1 MLKGKKILLG
11 ITGSIA
17 AYKAAQLIRLFVK
30 EGAEVKVIMTPLAK
44 EFITPLTLATLSRN
58 PVLCDFFETKTGDW
72 HSHVDLGIWADVFVI
87 APATANT
94 LAKMATGM
102 ADNLLLTTYLSARC
116 PVFAAP
122 AMDLDMYRHPATQ
135 ENIEL
140 LKKRGVHFIEPAT
153 GELASGLEGKGRMEE
168 PEKIFLAISAFL
180 YDPLDEER
188 KKKLNGK
195 TVLITAGP
203 TYELIDPVR
212 FIGNFSSGKMG
223 YALAEAFANTG
234 ARVILI
240 SGPVSLSTDH
250 PNIEI
255 FHVTTAREMLEKCL
269 EVFPQCNIAILAAAV
284 ADYTPVNPAK
294 TKLKREHDTL
304 TLELKANPDIAAEL
318 GNRKKTGQILAGF
331 ALETGNGPEN
341 ALQKLRK
348 KNFDFIVLN
357 SLEDEGAGFGTDTN
371 KITILDN
378 NHPPEEFSL
387 KDKKAVA
394 LDILNKTLSFL

>member
-17 AYKAAQLIRLFVK
+17 AYKAASLIRLFVK

-44 EFITPLTLATLSRN
+44 EFITPLTLATLSQN
-58 PVLCDFFETKTGDW
+58 PVLCDFFEIKTGDW
-72 HSHVDLGIWADVFVI
+72 YSHVDLGIWADVFVI

-94 LAKMATGM
+94 LAKMAAGL

-122 AMDLDMYRHPATQ
+122 AMDLDMFRHPATQ
-135 ENIEL
+135 ENIAL
-140 LKKRGVHFIEPAT
+140 LRKRGVHFIEPAT

-168 PEKIFLAISAFL
+168 PEKIFLAVSAFL
-180 YDPLDEER
+180 NDSRQEER
-188 KKKLNGK
+188 KKKLNNK

-203 TYELIDPVR
+203 TYEPIDPVR

-223 YALAEAFANTG
+223 YALAEAYAG
-234 ARVILI
+234 AGAHVILV
-240 SGPVSLSTDH
+240 SGPVSLSPEH
-250 PNIEI
+250 PSIEI
-255 FHVTTAREMLEKCL
+255 IRVTTAREMLEKCL
-269 EVFPQCNIAILAAAV
+269 AVFPRCDIAILAAAV
-284 ADYTPVNPAK
+284 ADYTPANPSRN
-294 TKLKREHDTL
+294 KLKREHDTL
-304 TLELKANPDIAAEL
+304 SLELRANPDIAAEL
-318 GNRKKTGQILAGF
+318 GKRKKAGQILAGF
-331 ALETGNGPEN
+331 ALETGNGHEN

-394 LDILNKTLSFL
+394 LDILNKTLSLL